1 MKTPRKFYPVPPRNP
16 ALDQFRGRQ
25 WSESALFPA
34 APRLRRVAR
43 KFRPSGRVFII
54 SRFEPT
60 DSAGGSCIRRAFAV
74 VASDVIAAD
83 NRISILY
90 P

>member
-1 MKTPRKFYPVPPRNP
+1 MPKFYPEPPRNP

-34 APRLRRVAR
+34 APRR
-43 KFRPSGRVFII
+43 KPVRFVPSGKVFV
-54 SRFEPT
+54 
-60 DSAGGSCIRRAFAV
+60 IRREPRHFAV
-74 VASDVIAAD
+74 VAATLAEAEQ
-83 NRISILY
+83 RINALY

>member
-16 ALDQFRGRQ
+16 NLDPFRGRQ

-34 APRLRRVAR
+34 APRR
-43 KFRPSGRVFII
+43 KPVRFTPSGRVFVIT
-54 SRFEPT
+54 RDTRNFL
-60 DSAGGSCIRRAFAV
+60 V

-83 NRISILY
+83 SRVSILY
-90 P
+90 Q